1 MLRRWGRRKER
12 DGGGGGVEGERENNG
27 VTRWITVQS
36 MKLSKL
42 SKH

>member
-1 MLRRWGRRKER
+1 MGEKER
-12 DGGGGGVEGERENNG
+12 KGWRRGGVEGERENNG